1 MPKFSRFHL
10 ASAVLAGALAL
21 LAGTRAEAGSASGT
35 IAVALN
41 VSDACVVNGATA
53 FTTTLGQ
60 VGAIS
65 FADQPGLFGDI
76 NASMIATGGGNA
88 ISVLCS
94 PGLSPTLSINAGLHD
109 ASSLHHLASGS
120 NLITYHLYSDSGHTN
135 EIHIS
140 QSLSLGTTTSS
151 AINVP
156 IYAVANSGGQV
167 MPAGAYTDT
176 VQVTLSW

>member
-1 MPKFSRFHL
+1 MPKLSRLHL
-10 ASAVLAGALAL
+10 VRAVLAGMLAMF
-21 LAGTRAEAGSASGT
+21 AGTRAEAGSASGT

-41 VSDACVVNGATA
+41 VTDACVVNGATA

-65 FADQPGLFGDI
+65 FADQPGLFG
-76 NASMIATGGGNA
+76 NVSAAMVATGGGSA

-94 PGLSPTLSINAGLHD
+94 PGLSPSLSINAGLHD
-109 ASSLHHLASGS
+109 ASNLHHLASGS
-120 NLITYHLYSDSGHTN
+120 NLIAYHLYSDSGHTN
-135 EIHIS
+135 EIQIS

-167 MPAGAYTDT
+167 MPGGSYTDT

>member
-1 MPKFSRFHL
+1 MLNLSRLHL
-10 ASAVLAGALAL
+10 VSAVLAGALAIL
-21 LAGTRAEAGSASGT
+21 GSTRAQAGSASGT

-60 VGAIS
+60 VGAIT
-65 FADQPGLFGDI
+65 FADQPGLFGDVS
-76 NASMIATGGGNA
+76 ASMVATGGGGA

-94 PGLSPTLSINAGLHD
+94 PNLTPTLSINAGLHD
-109 ASSLHHLASGS
+109 SSNLHHLASGS
-120 NLITYHLYSDSGHTN
+120 NLITYHLYSDSGHSN
-135 EIHIS
+135 EIQIS
-140 QSLSLGTTTSS
+140 QTLALGTTTSS

-167 MPAGAYTDT
+167 LPAGSYSDT
-176 VQVTLSW
+176 LQVTLAW